1 MSDEDFSSIKYEHI
15 NEDEV
20 TAGALDA
27 QAIEQ
32 AAGYISSE
40 FECKVIT
47 ALVDAGDNNQTANLE
62 AHQNN
67 ALVAQKA
74 MKAFVKASSTPK
86 KQIEDSIN
94 DVKRQ
99 FLLNAATGAEQQH
112 AAAKAIAA
120 VRKDAGLP
128 YANFDSNMRN
138 WAIRARVANEM
149 LSKLPKPVDPEPEA
163 RTNADNPQA
172 QASATT
178 KKSAKRASAKR

>member
-1 MSDEDFSSIKYEHI
+1 MADEDFSNIKYEHI

-32 AAGYISSE
+32 AAAYIGAE

-47 ALVDAGDNNQTANLE
+47 ALVDAGDNNQTVNLE
-62 AHQNN
+62 GNQNT

-74 MKAFVKASSTPK
+74 MRAFVKATTTPK

-99 FLLNAATGAEQQH
+99 FLINAATGAEQQH
-112 AAAKAIAA
+112 AARRQWRLSA
-120 VRKDAGLP
+120 RRRGSRTPTSTPTCGTGPSGL
-128 YANFDSNMRN
+128 
-138 WAIRARVANEM
+138 
-149 LSKLPKPVDPEPEA
+149 
-163 RTNADNPQA
+163 
-172 QASATT
+172 ASPT
-178 KKSAKRASAKR
+178 RC